1 MDGSMVIVFV
11 VYIGALV
18 LFGYFAAIRP
28 GRKRRK
34 EREALMSNM
43 KPGDFVLTSSGFYGK
58 IVDIIDDT
66 VVVEFGN
73 NRNCRISMK
82 KETID
87 QVEPAETQQTTFVGD
102 KPNKEDK

>member
-34 EREALMSNM
+34 EREDRKS
-43 KPGDFVLTSSGFYGK
+43 
-58 IVDIIDDT
+58 
-66 VVVEFGN
+66 VV
-73 NRNCRISMK
+73 
-82 KETID
+82 
-87 QVEPAETQQTTFVGD
+87 
-102 KPNKEDK
+102 

>member
-34 EREALMSNM
+34 RERSTY
-43 KPGDFVLTSSGFYGK
+43 V
-58 IVDIIDDT
+58 
-66 VVVEFGN
+66 
-73 NRNCRISMK
+73 
-82 KETID
+82 
-87 QVEPAETQQTTFVGD
+87 
-102 KPNKEDK
+102 